1 MNIKAP
7 RGTYDALPGKIERY
21 QYIEKV
27 FRSVAER
34 FGYREVRTPVFEY
47 TELFERGVGDTTD
60 IVQKEMYTFL
70 DRGERSITL
79 RPEGTSPVVRA
90 FVEKEIYKQEALPQK
105 YYYAA
110 IPILRYERPQAGR
123 LRQHHQFGIELFG
136 TNDPRSDVEVMDLL
150 YSFYKELGLE
160 NIELQINS
168 VGCPDCREDH
178 RKELYDFLID
188 KKDALC
194 STCQDR
200 LDKNPMRILDCKNP
214 KCQEVT
220 KKAPVMVDYLCGD
233 CLDHYN
239 GVKEGLENIHIN
251 YIENLRL
258 VRGLDYYTNTAFE
271 LVNYSLEGSNN
282 VIGAGGRYNGLI
294 EEIGG
299 PNMPG
304 IGFGS
309 GLERVDLALE
319 AEEVV
324 IPDKKYCHIFV
335 LLADDKVFN
344 KGQEIVHKLRRAGFA
359 TDTEYTG
366 RSFRSQMKHADRLN
380 AKYTIILGSIEL
392 EKGHVI
398 VRNMKSGNQEEVDFG
413 EIVSFFKE

>member
-1 MNIKAP
+1 MNIRAP
-7 RGTYDALPGKIERY
+7 RGTYDAMPGLIERY
-21 QYIEKV
+21 QYIEKK

-34 FGYREVRTPVFEY
+34 FGYREIRTPVFEY

-70 DRGERSITL
+70 DRGDRSITL

-90 FVEKEIYKQEALPQK
+90 FVESDIYKQAALPMK

-123 LRQHHQFGIELFG
+123 LRQHHQFGVELFG
-136 TNDPRSDVEVMDLL
+136 TNDPRADVEIMDLL
-150 YSFYKELGLE
+150 NTFYKELGLE
-160 NIELQINS
+160 KIKLEINS
-168 VGCPDCREDH
+168 VGCPSCREDH
-178 RKELYDFLID
+178 RKALYEFLID
-188 KKDALC
+188 RKDELC
-194 STCQDR
+194 STCQER

-220 KKAPVMVDYLCGD
+220 KNAPVMVDYLCGD
-233 CLDHYN
+233 CLEHYN
-239 GVKEGLENIHIN
+239 DVKLGLDSIGVQFEEN
-251 YIENLRL
+251 YRL
-258 VRGLDYYTNTAFE
+258 VRGLDYYTHTAFE
-271 LVNYSLEGSNN
+271 FIDYALEGANN
-282 VIGAGGRYNGLI
+282 VIGGGGRYNGLI

-299 PNMPG
+299 PEMPG

-309 GLERVDLALE
+309 GLERINLALE

-324 IPDKKYCHIFV
+324 IPEKNYCYIFV
-335 LLADDKVFN
+335 LLADEKVFT
-344 KGQEIVHKLRRAGFA
+344 KGQEIVHKLRSEGFA

-392 EKGHVI
+392 EQGHVI
-398 VRNMKSGNQEEVDFG
+398 VRDMKTGEQKEVNFG
-413 EIVSFFKE
+413 EIVSFFKS